1 MGWQSSAQA
10 VGTLRDTW
18 SVLVGAQDRLHDV
31 RERDNRNHDGG
42 DAGHQWDHGL
52 VVRHAVNYAAAVA
65 AARSVADAG
74 PLVDVGA
81 GAGGF
86 SVWAAAAL
94 DRRLIMVDKDA
105 GHRELASRAFGEVEV
120 RAGVDGL
127 EPAPVVMVMEVI
139 EHVERSAQ
147 AGFVREVAAAVA
159 PGGVLVMSTPDE
171 SGYWGGWSGYPP
183 HIATLDAT
191 GLRDLLRE
199 QLPGWD
205 VEVARLNGPEFA
217 LSGLAR
223 VGVPVANRVWGTMDA
238 RLPRVTH
245 ELSHRVNQLGKRR
258 KAPTPPAPSDYRIDP
273 AGTGNGTGLLAR
285 AQRPCAS

>member
-10 VGTLRDTW
+10 VETLRDSW
-18 SVLVGAQDRLHDV
+18 SLLVSAQDRLHDV
-31 RERDNRNHDGG
+31 RERDHRNHDGG

-65 AARSVADAG
+65 AARSVRDPG

-94 DRRLIMVDKDA
+94 NRRLVMVDKDA
-105 GHRELASRAFGEVEV
+105 GHRELASRAFGDVEV
-120 RAGVDGL
+120 RASVHGL
-127 EPAPVVMVMEVI
+127 QPAPVVMVMEVI
-139 EHVERSAQ
+139 EHVPVSAQ
-147 AGFVREVAAAVA
+147 AGFVREVAGAVA

-183 HIATLDAT
+183 HIATLDAL
-191 GLRDLLRE
+191 GLQRLLRE

-217 LSGLAR
+217 LSQIAR
-223 VGVPVANRVWGTMDA
+223 FGVPVANRLWGTMDA
-238 RLPRVTH
+238 RLPWVTH

-258 KAPTPPAPSDYRIDP
+258 KAPTPPAPDDYRIDP
-273 AGTGNGTGLLAR
+273 AGTGDGTGLLAR
-285 AQRPCAS
+285 ARRPAPS

>member
-10 VGTLRDTW
+10 LETLRGTW
-18 SVLVGAQDRLHDV
+18 SVLVRAQDRLHDV
-31 RERDNRNHDGG
+31 RERDHRNHDGG

-65 AARSVADAG
+65 AARSVADPG

-94 DRRLIMVDKDA
+94 NRGLVMVDKDA
-105 GHRELASRAFGEVEV
+105 GHRELASRAFGDVEV
-120 RAGVDGL
+120 RASLDGL

-139 EHVERSAQ
+139 EHVPRWAQ
-147 AGFVREVAAAVA
+147 ADFVREVASAVA

-171 SGYWGGWSGYPP
+171 SGYWGAWSGYPP
-183 HIATLDAT
+183 HIATLDAA
-191 GLRDLLRE
+191 GLHGLLRE

-205 VEVARLNGPEFA
+205 VEVVRLNGPEFA
-217 LSGLAR
+217 LSRIGR
-223 VGVPVANRVWGTMDA
+223 YGVPVANRLWGTMDS

-258 KAPTPPAPSDYRIDP
+258 KAPTPPAPDDYRIDP
-273 AGTGNGTGLLAR
+273 VGTGDGTGLLAR
-285 AQRPCAS
+285 AQRPGSS